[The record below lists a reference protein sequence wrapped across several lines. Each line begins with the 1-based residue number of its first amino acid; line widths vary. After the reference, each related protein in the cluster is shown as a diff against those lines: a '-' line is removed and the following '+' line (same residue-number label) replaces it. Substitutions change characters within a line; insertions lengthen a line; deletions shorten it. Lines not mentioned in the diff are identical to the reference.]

1 MERRRGIL
9 GQMKVALIVNPFAS
23 AVTQERVWAV
33 EAELRAVG
41 EVETLLTERPLHASD
56 LAAQAS
62 EADAL
67 VVYSGDGGFNEAVNG
82 AEGAGPPL
90 GFLPGGGTNVLP
102 RALGLPRDPVEAARQ
117 VAEAL
122 RSERTRSIT
131 LGRVNGRRF
140 AFSAGLGLDAEL
152 VRRVDGLG
160 RRGDGRRPGDLA
172 YVLAA
177 AALVGGHRGR
187 FEPALE
193 IAGLGR
199 AAFAFVANCDPYTYA
214 GRVPIRVAPEARFEL
229 GLDVV
234 APAAV
239 DPLGLARLLRYAF
252 SGRGQQ
258 EAADVRYGHDLDLI
272 EIACDRPLPLQV
284 DGEDLGD
291 VESAVFEAERDAVRV
306 LV

>member
-9 GQMKVALIVNPFAS
+9 GRMDVALIVNPFAS
-23 AVTQERVWAV
+23 AVTEERVRAV

-41 EVETLLTERPLHASD
+41 EVETLLTERPLHASE
-56 LAAQAS
+56 LAVQAS
-62 EADAL
+62 GADAL

-82 AEGAGPPL
+82 VGRPGPPL

-102 RALGLPRDPVEAARQ
+102 RALGLPRDPVEAARR

-122 RSERTRSIT
+122 GSERTRSIT

-140 AFSAGLGLDAEL
+140 AFSAGIGLDAEL
-152 VRRVDGLG
+152 VRRVDALG
-160 RRGDGRRPGDLA
+160 RRDDGRRPGDLA
-172 YVLAA
+172 YLLAA
-177 AALVGGHRGR
+177 AALVGGRRGR

-214 GRVPIRVAPEARFEL
+214 GPVPIRVAPEARFEL

-234 APAAV
+234 APTAV
-239 DPLGLARLLRYAF
+239 GPLGLARLLRYAF